1 MHSLII
7 DREVLI
13 LTLLILLALQGCIL
27 YIVHPDTSLAID
39 LSDLKTFSSALE
51 IYLNPWE
58 ISWSSGMQ
66 NPMPPSTRQT
76 RLHRIGKPGSIELS
90 KQEIFVKYIKKTWN
104 LKTSIFTPG

>member
-13 LTLLILLALQGCIL
+13 LTLSILLALQGCIL

-39 LSDLKTFSSALE
+39 LSDLKTFPSAHE

-58 ISWSSGMQ
+58 ISWSSGML
-66 NPMPPSTRQT
+66 NPT
-76 RLHRIGKPGSIELS
+76 HGSVHIYT
-90 KQEIFVKYIKKTWN
+90 KQCTTTKNKI
-104 LKTSIFTPG
+104 